1 MAVHHSVPRYEAHP
15 RRIRRTWA
23 SKIWCTLMP
32 MKAPAEDHLCQEHDW
47 IGTQALRQG
56 CHTDGRAV
64 GIGVIGVDLFGQ
76 T

>member
-1 MAVHHSVPRYEAHP
+1 MTY
-15 RRIRRTWA
+15 TWLSTTA
-23 SKIWCTLMP
+23 SL
-32 MKAPAEDHLCQEHDW
+32 AEDHLCQEHDW